1 MTELN
6 ITHDKEMAD
15 KDITGKKIITKRL
28 NLSIS
33 QIAPLIGLDAYNNF
47 PRIVCEIWRKYNPD
61 DFKLIE
67 SKLKDEKCQIAT
79 SNEYND
85 LWETDE
91 ASGTNILQQVKELNL
106 IKDKSSNDM
115 VKQQDVITK
124 YINEQTHL
132 TDFQKIDLS
141 KKVCS
146 ITNKTHG
153 ITNEDSILN
162 EFCRLSEKTITHTNQ
177 WVNSICIH
185 KSNPDTDSQ
194 LNSQLTIEW
203 YIIGKYDGITSDNE
217 LVEAKMRQKCLFK
230 KVRDY
235 ENVQVQLYLHALE
248 FENAFLVESYTNKK
262 GEMNIYVN
270 EIKYD
275 SDYVN
280 DTILDRLKKF
290 THFFETFIDNTEYKE
305 ALLKGDK
312 DRKIYEIYEVDFLD
326 IQEMDF

>member
-1 MTELN
+1 MS
-6 ITHDKEMAD
+6 
-15 KDITGKKIITKRL
+15 KRI

-47 PRIVCEIWRKYNPD
+47 PRITCEIWRKYNPD
-61 DFKLIE
+61 DFKIIE
-67 SKLKDEKCQIAT
+67 SKLKEDNFQLST
-79 SNEYND
+79 SNEFND

-91 ASGTNILQQVKELNL
+91 ASGTNILQQVKDLNL
-106 IKDKSSNDM
+106 NKDKTSNDM
-115 VKQQDVITK
+115 VKQQAEITN
-124 YINEQTHL
+124 YINSQSNL
-132 TDFQKIDLS
+132 TDIQKTDLS

-153 ITNEDSILN
+153 ITNESSILT
-162 EFCRLSEKTITHTNQ
+162 EFCRLSEKTILNTDQ
-177 WVNSICIH
+177 WVKSIYINNE
-185 KSNPDTDSQ
+185 SN
-194 LNSQLTIEW
+194 IEW

-248 FENAFLVESYTNKK
+248 FENAFLVESYKNKK

-280 DTILDRLKKF
+280 DIILDRLKKF
-290 THFFETFIDNTEYKE
+290 TNFFETFITNKEYKE
-305 ALLKGDK
+305 GLLKGDK
-312 DRKIYEIYEVDFLD
+312 DRKIYQIYENEYLSF
-326 IQEMDF
+326 IKT

>member
-1 MTELN
+1 MTAR
-6 ITHDKEMAD
+6 I
-15 KDITGKKIITKRL
+15 

-47 PRIVCEIWRKYNPD
+47 PRIICEIWRKYKPD

-67 SKLKDEKCQIAT
+67 SKLKLENVQVAT

-85 LWETDE
+85 LWEMDE
-91 ASGTNILQQVKELNL
+91 ASGTTILQQVKDLNSN
-106 IKDKSSNDM
+106 KDKSSNDM

-124 YINEQTHL
+124 YINEQANL
-132 TDFQKIDLS
+132 TELQKKDLT

-153 ITNEDSILN
+153 ITNESSILSQ
-162 EFCRLSEKTITHTNQ
+162 FCKLSEKTIVKTDQ
-177 WVNSICIH
+177 WVKNIMITRH
-185 KSNPDTDSQ
+185 TTAEPIDTTHDTIMPNISNT
-194 LNSQLTIEW
+194 EW

-217 LVEAKMRQKCLFK
+217 LVEAKMRQKALFK

-248 FENAFLVESYTNKK
+248 FEKAYLVESHTNKK

-270 EIKYD
+270 EINYD

-280 DTILDRLKKF
+280 DIILERLKSF
-290 THFFETFIDNTEYKE
+290 INFFDVFMSNQEYKE

-312 DRKIYEIYEVDFLD
+312 DRKIYKIYEQDYLSF
-326 IQEMDF
+326 

>member
-1 MTELN
+1 
-6 ITHDKEMAD
+6 MASR
-15 KDITGKKIITKRL
+15 I

-47 PRIVCEIWRKYNPD
+47 PRITCEIWRKYNPE

-67 SKLKDEKCQIAT
+67 SKLKEEHIQIAT

-85 LWETDE
+85 IWEMDE
-91 ASGTNILQQVKELNL
+91 ASGTNILQQVKDLNSN
-106 IKDKSSNDM
+106 KDKSSNDM

-124 YINEQTHL
+124 YINEQTNL
-132 TDFQKIDLS
+132 TELQKTDLT

-153 ITNEDSILN
+153 ITNESSILN
-162 EFCRLSEKTITHTNQ
+162 QFCKLSEKTIVKTDQ
-177 WVNSICIH
+177 WVKNIMIT
-185 KSNPDTDSQ
+185 KNTDVVTDMTTNTPSM
-194 LNSQLTIEW
+194 STTEW

-217 LVEAKMRQKCLFK
+217 LVEAKMRQKALFK

-248 FENAFLVESYTNKK
+248 FEKAYLVESYTNKK

-270 EIKYD
+270 EINYD

-280 DTILDRLKKF
+280 DVILDRLKSF
-290 THFFETFIDNTEYKE
+290 IHFFEVFMGNPEYKE

-312 DRKIYEIYEVDFLD
+312 DRKIYNIYALSF
-326 IQEMDF
+326 

>member
-1 MTELN
+1 MVSR
-6 ITHDKEMAD
+6 I
-15 KDITGKKIITKRL
+15 

-33 QIAPLIGLDAYNNF
+33 QIAPLVGLDAYNNF
-47 PRIVCEIWRKYNPD
+47 PRITCEIWRKYKPD
-61 DFKLIE
+61 DFKFIE
-67 SKLKDEKCQIAT
+67 SKLKANNYQIAT

-85 LWETDE
+85 LWEMDE
-91 ASGTNILQQVKELNL
+91 ASGTNILQQVKDLNL
-106 IKDKSSNDM
+106 NKDKSSNDM

-124 YINEQTHL
+124 YINEQSNL
-132 TDFQKIDLS
+132 TEIQKIDLT

-153 ITNEDSILN
+153 ITNESSILSQ
-162 EFCRLSEKTITHTNQ
+162 FCKLSEKTIIKTDQ
-177 WVNSICIH
+177 WVKNIMIT
-185 KSNPDTDSQ
+185 KQFDT
-194 LNSQLTIEW
+194 EW

-217 LVEAKMRQKCLFK
+217 LVEAKMRQKALFK

-248 FENAFLVESYTNKK
+248 FEKAYLVESHTNKK

-270 EIKYD
+270 EINYD

-280 DTILDRLKKF
+280 DVILDRLKSF
-290 THFFETFIDNTEYKE
+290 INFFEVFIENTEYKE

-312 DRKIYEIYEVDFLD
+312 DRKIYKNYEKDYLGITEIDF
-326 IQEMDF
+326 

>member
-1 MTELN
+1 MTSR
-6 ITHDKEMAD
+6 I
-15 KDITGKKIITKRL
+15 

-33 QIAPLIGLDAYNNF
+33 QIAPLVGLDAYNNF
-47 PRIVCEIWRKYNPD
+47 PRITCEIWRKYKPD
-61 DFKLIE
+61 DFKVIE
-67 SKLKDEKCQIAT
+67 SKLKLENIQIST

-85 LWETDE
+85 LWEMDE
-91 ASGTNILQQVKELNL
+91 ASGTNILQQVKELNSN
-106 IKDKSSNDM
+106 KDKSSNDM

-124 YINEQTHL
+124 YINEQTNL
-132 TDFQKIDLS
+132 TELQKTDLT

-153 ITNEDSILN
+153 ITNESSILN
-162 EFCRLSEKTITHTNQ
+162 QFCKLSEKTIVKTDQ
-177 WVNSICIH
+177 WVKNIMIT
-185 KSNPDTDSQ
+185 KNANTTIDTTKTSD
-194 LNSQLTIEW
+194 NTTTDTEW

-217 LVEAKMRQKCLFK
+217 LVEAKMRQKALFK

-248 FENAFLVESYTNKK
+248 FEKAYLVESHTNKK

-270 EIKYD
+270 EINYD

-280 DTILDRLKKF
+280 DVILDRLKSF
-290 THFFETFIDNTEYKE
+290 IHFFEVFMTNTEYKE

-312 DRKIYEIYEVDFLD
+312 DRKIYQIYEQDYLS
-326 IQEMDF
+326 I

>member
-1 MTELN
+1 MSSR
-6 ITHDKEMAD
+6 I
-15 KDITGKKIITKRL
+15 

-33 QIAPLIGLDAYNNF
+33 QIAPLVGLDAYNNF
-47 PRIVCEIWRKYNPD
+47 PRITCEIWRKYKPD
-61 DFKLIE
+61 DFKLVE
-67 SKLKDEKCQIAT
+67 SKLKAEHIQVAT

-85 LWETDE
+85 LWEMDE
-91 ASGTNILQQVKELNL
+91 ASGTNILQQVKDLNSN
-106 IKDKSSNDM
+106 KDKSSNDM

-124 YINEQTHL
+124 YINDQTNL
-132 TDFQKIDLS
+132 TEIQKTDLT

-153 ITNEDSILN
+153 ITNESSILN
-162 EFCRLSEKTITHTNQ
+162 QFCKLSEKTIVNTDQ
-177 WVNSICIH
+177 WVKNIKITKNITTDDSTT
-185 KSNPDTDSQ
+185 DT
-194 LNSQLTIEW
+194 EW

-217 LVEAKMRQKCLFK
+217 LVEAKMRQKALFK

-248 FENAFLVESYTNKK
+248 FEKAYLVESHTNKK

-270 EIKYD
+270 EINYD

-280 DTILDRLKKF
+280 DIILDRLNQF
-290 THFFETFIDNTEYKE
+290 INFFEIFIDNIEYKE

-312 DRKIYEIYEVDFLD
+312 DRKIYNIYESSF
-326 IQEMDF
+326 

>member
-1 MTELN
+1 M
-6 ITHDKEMAD
+6 
-15 KDITGKKIITKRL
+15 TKRI

-33 QIAPLIGLDAYNNF
+33 QIAPLVGLDAYNNF
-47 PRIVCEIWRKYNPD
+47 PRITCEIWRKYNPD

-67 SKLKDEKCQIAT
+67 IKLKEENYQIAT

-85 LWETDE
+85 LWEMDE
-91 ASGTNILQQVKELNL
+91 ASGTNILQQVKDLNSN
-106 IKDKSSNDM
+106 KDKSSNDM

-124 YINEQTHL
+124 YINEQSNL
-132 TDFQKIDLS
+132 TELQKTDLT

-153 ITNEDSILN
+153 ITNESSILN
-162 EFCRLSEKTITHTNQ
+162 EFCKLSEKTIVTTDQ
-177 WVNSICIH
+177 WVKNIKIT
-185 KSNPDTDSQ
+185 KNVTETTTD
-194 LNSQLTIEW
+194 IDW

-217 LVEAKMRQKCLFK
+217 LVEAKMRQKALFK

-248 FENAFLVESYTNKK
+248 FEKAYLVESHTNKK

-270 EIKYD
+270 EINYD

-280 DTILDRLKKF
+280 DIILERLRSF
-290 THFFETFIDNTEYKE
+290 INFFELFITNTEYKE

-312 DRKIYEIYEVDFLD
+312 DRKIYKIYEQDYLNF
-326 IQEMDF
+326 

>member
-1 MTELN
+1 MTSR
-6 ITHDKEMAD
+6 I
-15 KDITGKKIITKRL
+15 

-33 QIAPLIGLDAYNNF
+33 QIAPLVGLDAYNNF
-47 PRIVCEIWRKYNPD
+47 PRITCEIWRKYNPD
-61 DFKLIE
+61 DFKIIE
-67 SKLKDEKCQIAT
+67 AKLKEDKYQLAT
-79 SNEYND
+79 SNEFND

-106 IKDKSSNDM
+106 NKEKSSNDM
-115 VKQQDVITK
+115 VKQQDIITK
-124 YINEQTHL
+124 YINEQTNL
-132 TDFQKIDLS
+132 TEIQKTDLT

-153 ITNEDSILN
+153 ITNESSILN
-162 EFCRLSEKTITHTNQ
+162 EFCKLSEKTIVNTDQ
-177 WVNSICIH
+177 WVKNIMIT
-185 KSNPDTDSQ
+185 KNTDTTDTTNTSTSQ
-194 LNSQLTIEW
+194 NIDW

-217 LVEAKMRQKCLFK
+217 LVEAKMRQKALFK

-248 FENAFLVESYTNKK
+248 FEKAYLVESHTNKK

-270 EIKYD
+270 EINYD

-280 DTILDRLKKF
+280 DVILDRLKKF
-290 THFFETFIDNTEYKE
+290 ISFFEIFISNTEYKE

-312 DRKIYEIYEVDFLD
+312 DRKIYQIYEESFLS
-326 IQEMDF
+326 F